1 MKFHNDLS
9 WDMCEEDK
17 RMSLWIWRETKKWDK
32 LRMMLGLHI
41 TIGVNMFCKSR
52 RNKKKWKWSNTKVI
66 YARAVN
72 SERFDRPKKRCFYII
87 YQRVRGVVKAIKW
100 LWEKLYYIWCD
111 DMIWWRE
118 LRQLGKCWI
127 RFIK

>member
-1 MKFHNDLS
+1 
-9 WDMCEEDK
+9 MCEEDK

-41 TIGVNMFCKSR
+41 TIGENMFCKSR